1 MLISQEE
8 KDWVDCLKIFVSK
21 LLINMGYW
29 IIWVITIIFSAT
41 ELKCSLG
48 AENALNAML

>member
-41 ELKCSLG
+41 ELLG
-48 AENALNAML
+48 AENALNAKL